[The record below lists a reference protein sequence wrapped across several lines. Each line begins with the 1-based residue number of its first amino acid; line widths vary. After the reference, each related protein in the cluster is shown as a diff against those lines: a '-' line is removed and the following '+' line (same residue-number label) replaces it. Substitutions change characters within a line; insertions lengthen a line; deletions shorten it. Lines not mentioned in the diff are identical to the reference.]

1 MEPHEYQGQSETSE
15 HRILYVSGEVILY
28 SAHDLARMTGWS
40 LGTIYRLF
48 DDPDIPVI
56 DYGKGKLV
64 ENHALMQ
71 FFSSRRDEVNRYS
84 FQLKRNPWEDKI
96 YSSIYSNLRADY
108 LDRCKKVDD
117 LQLDWLDAL
126 MMFASPEVVFFTEE
140 DILKKSNWTEEEV
153 RMLFLD
159 FRFPRVEFARKN
171 VVEVHALIH
180 FFARKEYEKK
190 KQLAEY
196 ERYEERFAHLHR
208 ERSGR

>member
-1 MEPHEYQGQSETSE
+1 MEPQEYQEQIEASKY
-15 HRILYVSGEVILY
+15 RKLYVSGEVILY

-48 DDPDIPVI
+48 DDPEIPII
-56 DYGKGKLV
+56 DYGRGKLV

-71 FFSSRRDEVNRYS
+71 FFSLRRDEVNRYS
-84 FQLKRNPWEDKI
+84 FQLSRNPWEDKI

-180 FFARKEYEKK
+180 FFARKE
-190 KQLAEY
+190 
-196 ERYEERFAHLHR
+196 
-208 ERSGR
+208 